1 MFVVRLFGRT
11 RYVRVPRGGSAPRRA
26 VIAAWTVLGL
36 LVALAPSMLLTTA
49 ASARAHAAHHARVPA
64 VSRHLSPD
72 SGLAA
77 HHDPPLPLRA
87 MARHPRPPPPGRH
100 LVRLPLPPPPPPP
113 PHPPHPDLR

>member
-49 ASARAHAAHHARVPA
+49 ASARAHSAHHARVPA
-64 VSRHLSPD
+64 VSSHLSPD
-72 SGLAA
+72 SVPTV
-77 HHDPPLPLRA
+77 HHDTSLPLRV
-87 MARHPRPPPPGRH
+87 MARHARQPRPGRH
-100 LVRLPLPPPPPPP
+100 FVHRLLP
-113 PHPPHPDLR
+113 